1 VRKIILFALIACF
14 VMASMA
20 LADEPMKKPA
30 DKPKYNTNTVY
41 FEKVTAKPG
50 DHFAVKVYL
59 FNPDT
64 LSGCQV
70 PVFYRSDEINLL
82 CDSISVVGSRC
93 DYFMFQDIKIP
104 QSAEED
110 KVAYFSYID
119 TIDPKTYI
127 NPLAPGDGLLATIYF
142 TAPKDCPE
150 GVVKLT
156 RGMIPHPHISFIFS
170 VWSPMGEEVDGTME
184 ESEIIIKK

>member
-1 VRKIILFALIACF
+1 VKKIILFMLIACF
-14 VMASMA
+14 AMASLA
-20 LADEPMKKPA
+20 LADEPVSKPV

-50 DHFAVKVYL
+50 DHFAVKAYI
-59 FNPDT
+59 FNVDT
-64 LSGCQV
+64 LAGCQV
-70 PVFYRSDEINLL
+70 PIFYRSDKINLL

-104 QSAEED
+104 QSDKED
-110 KVAYFSYID
+110 KVAYFSYIV
-119 TIDPKTYI
+119 TIDPDTYV
-127 NPLAPGDGLLATIYF
+127 NPLPPGDGLIATIYF

-156 RGMIPHPHISFIFS
+156 RGMIPHPYISFIFA
-170 VWSPMGEEVDGTME
+170 VWSPAGEEVDGTFE